1 MGFFSNLFGRGS
13 RVIRGQVNRGMDS
26 LEDGTFE
33 STLKETVR
41 DMKAELQKVIRASA
55 DAISNYNRLEAEY
68 QKNVRQ
74 AEEWKERAKMALEA
88 GNEEL
93 AKKALAKKAECDQ
106 QVTAMQAS
114 IDAARETSDRL
125 KQQVADLKRKIE
137 EGERNA
143 NTMIARKNAARAQKK
158 VAEALAGVGEAD
170 NAFAALQ
177 SFEESVARDEAAAKA
192 YESMSLETD
201 SDLEKDFAELST
213 SGVDA
218 DLEALKKEMQAK

>member
-33 STLKETVR
+33 STLKQTVR

-74 AEEWKERAKMALEA
+74 AEDWKERAKMALEA

>member
-1 MGFFSNLFGRGS
+1 
-13 RVIRGQVNRGMDS
+13 
-26 LEDGTFE
+26 
-33 STLKETVR
+33 
-41 DMKAELQKVIRASA
+41 
-55 DAISNYNRLEAEY
+55 
-68 QKNVRQ
+68 
-74 AEEWKERAKMALEA
+74 
-88 GNEEL
+88 
-93 AKKALAKKAECDQ
+93 
-106 QVTAMQAS
+106 MQAS

-192 YESMSLETD
+192 YESMSVDPD
-201 SDLEKDFAELST
+201 SDLEKEFAELST